1 MTSPTGNTRKKK
13 NLPSCLSSSQQ
24 TKVLDGL
31 AMDHG
36 DARAYLTS
44 LLNKN
49 LRITT
54 TDGRLFWGAFKCT
67 DANQN
72 IVLSHTYEYR
82 KASGAD
88 PLSLEHSL
96 RMDVAAARYL
106 GLVVVPGEH
115 IVRMELEQFVSQ
127 MRQKPPSRLPESG
140 QETMST

>member
-1 MTSPTGNTRKKK
+1 MDSQQQK
-13 NLPSCLSSSQQ
+13 NLVFLFLVLAVAAK
-24 TKVLDGL
+24 TKVFHGSV
-31 AMDHG
+31 MDHDG
-36 DARAYLTS
+36 ARSYLKA

-82 KASGAD
+82 RSSGAHPSGHD
-88 PLSLEHSL
+88 QPG
-96 RMDVAAARYL
+96 RMNVAAARYL

-115 IVRMELEQFVSQ
+115 IVRMELEQYVSQ
-127 MRQKPPSRLPESG
+127 MRQKTSSNLPESG
-140 QETMST
+140 QETMPT

>member
-1 MTSPTGNTRKKK
+1 MTSPTGNATEKTQCYVV
-13 NLPSCLSSSQQ
+13 L
-24 TKVLDGL
+24 TIAADHKVVHGL

-36 DARAYLTS
+36 DARVYLQS

-82 KASGAD
+82 KASSAHHT
-88 PLSLEHSL
+88 SLDQSV

-127 MRQKPPSRLPESG
+127 MRQMPLSRLPQSG
-140 QETMST
+140 QESMAI